1 MSLNFE
7 IFGQGRSSNSKQSGH
22 LMTADWENHCLSRRQ
37 CPSFPEGDCLR
48 VTRMQDGF
56 PCELAKHVD
65 CVLRGNQAGFQEPS
79 LVSSLFVHFSCFWE
93 IFVFCSILVPD
104 QGLGCCLIFCVV
116 KCQQVERG
124 CVPIQGIDLKA
135 ATCQWARKQL
145 FQTPGMSHLQRAAGM
160 AFCSPTCSLCASL
173 RAADCSLGLVTVTDY
188 RK

>member
-1 MSLNFE
+1 MLILICCALLEGKKNLVAVTAGSFTGKLPWLWLCLNE
-7 IFGQGRSSNSKQSGH
+7 VETHLIFQTGTSWTSGPTFSVPVHVLELADSWSYRVLDEEGLSKQ
-22 LMTADWENHCLSRRQ
+22 A
-37 CPSFPEGDCLR
+37 
-48 VTRMQDGF
+48 
-56 PCELAKHVD
+56 
-65 CVLRGNQAGFQEPS
+65 
-79 LVSSLFVHFSCFWE
+79 
-93 IFVFCSILVPD
+93 FVFCSILVPD

-145 FQTPGMSHLQRAAGM
+145 FQTPGMSHLQRAAGL